1 MTFINRTDAGVQL
14 AEKVENYVSENKIDK
29 TDLLVVGLPKGGVV
43 VALEVARKLS
53 CPVDVLVSK
62 KLAYPNKP
70 ELAIGAVSSDGLTVL
85 NNDLPKNRPWQ
96 HYIEGQEEELLHLS
110 KTIENKLYKLS
121 QRNKPLY
128 KGKTVIVVDDGIAT
142 GMTAVSALKTA
153 KKRGAKTVILAVP
166 IMSLAN
172 RDFLSDNCDA
182 LINISAPE
190 YLVSVSHYYLDFRPI
205 PEEFVLD
212 AMKESE
218 GFAAYAV
225 SSN

>member
-1 MTFINRTDAGVQL
+1 MTFINRTDAGEQL
-14 AEKVENYVSENKIDK
+14 AEKVEAYLSENKIDK
-29 TDLLVVGLPKGGVV
+29 KDILVVGLPKGGVV

-62 KLAYPNKP
+62 KLPYPNKP

-96 HYIEGQEEELLHLS
+96 HYIEGQEEELLYLS
-110 KTIENKLYKLS
+110 KTIENKLYKLTERS
-121 QRNKPLY
+121 KPSY

-142 GMTAVSALKTA
+142 GITAVSALKTA
-153 KKRGAKTVILAVP
+153 KQRGAKSVFLAVP

-172 RDFLSDNCDA
+172 RDFLSENCDA

-190 YLVSVSHYYLDFRPI
+190 YLVSVSRYYLDFRPI
-205 PEEFVLD
+205 PEEFVLE
-212 AMKESE
+212 AMKESI
-218 GFAAYAV
+218 GFVA
-225 SSN
+225 